1 MGAHRLKVLKHHPD
15 KRKAAGEEV
24 KEGDDYFSCIT
35 KALDVLGNPQ
45 TRRAFDSVDPTFD
58 DDVPDAL
65 KKEKQDNFLQVFGPK
80 FEQNSRWSTIN
91 PVPQLGD
98 NASSREEVDR
108 FYSFWFEFSS
118 WREYSYL
125 DEEDKKKAEETK
137 RIRKLVDNAYNSDPR
152 IARFRREEM
161 EEKAAKKK
169 AKADQAKARREEEER
184 LRREAEA
191 EEERQREA
199 QKKALKAER
208 KKLRNLSKEQNMFAK
223 DNDEKVS
230 HLLEM
235 EKMCEVYDTAQLAA
249 LVERLSSN
257 LGSARETFLR
267 EIELLNGTMDDMR
280 KAEAESTE
288 KSEAG
293 LGSSKGGVE
302 WSTEELQILIKAV
315 KLFPA
320 GTNQRWD
327 VVTEFINQHNG
338 GVAVRGVKETI
349 SKAKE
354 LQGSNFATS
363 SLLDDVNK
371 MAYENMQKG

>member
-1 MGAHRLKVLKHHPD
+1 
-15 KRKAAGEEV
+15 
-24 KEGDDYFSCIT
+24 
-35 KALDVLGNPQ
+35 
-45 TRRAFDSVDPTFD
+45 
-58 DDVPDAL
+58 
-65 KKEKQDNFLQVFGPK
+65 
-80 FEQNSRWSTIN
+80 
-91 PVPQLGD
+91 
-98 NASSREEVDR
+98 
-108 FYSFWFEFSS
+108 
-118 WREYSYL
+118 
-125 DEEDKKKAEETK
+125 
-137 RIRKLVDNAYNSDPR
+137 
-152 IARFRREEM
+152 M

-184 LRREAEA
+184 LKKEAEA
-191 EEERQREA
+191 EEERQREAKEAEERQKANAVKQEKEA

-208 KKLRNLSKEQNMFAK
+208 KKLRNLSKEQNMFAR

-257 LGSARETFLR
+257 IASAREIFIR
-267 EIELLNGTMDDMR
+267 EIEVLNGTMDDMR

-288 KSEAG
+288 RSEAG
-293 LGSSKGGVE
+293 LGSSKSGVE
-302 WSTEELQILIKAV
+302 WGTEELQTLIKAV

-327 VVTEFINQHNG
+327 VVTEFVNQHNG

-363 SLLDDVNK
+363 SLLEEVNK
-371 MAYENMQKG
+371 LAYENLQKGQKKEVLERCAEESKGTERTDNVAELAGLNATAWTPDEQKLLEQALKTYDSKTPERWDRISEAVPGRSKKDCMKRYKELAEIVKAKKAAALAASKKS

>member
-1 MGAHRLKVLKHHPD
+1 MKTQMLQ
-15 KRKAAGEEV
+15 RKE
-24 KEGDDYFSCIT
+24 
-35 KALDVLGNPQ
+35 
-45 TRRAFDSVDPTFD
+45 
-58 DDVPDAL
+58 
-65 KKEKQDNFLQVFGPK
+65 
-80 FEQNSRWSTIN
+80 
-91 PVPQLGD
+91 
-98 NASSREEVDR
+98 
-108 FYSFWFEFSS
+108 
-118 WREYSYL
+118 
-125 DEEDKKKAEETK
+125 KKAEETK

-169 AKADQAKARREEEER
+169 AKAHQAKARREEEER

-199 QKKALKAER
+199 KEAEEKQKANAVKQEKEAQKKALKAER
-208 KKLRNLSKEQNMFAK
+208 KKLRNLSKEQNMFAR
-223 DNDEKVS
+223 DNDENIS

-257 LGSARETFLR
+257 IGSARETFLR

-302 WSTEELQILIKAV
+302 WGTEELQILIKAV

-338 GVAVRGVKETI
+338 GVALRGVKETI

-363 SLLDDVNK
+363 SLLEEVNK
-371 MAYENMQKG
+371 LAYENLQKGQKKEVLERCAEESKGTERTDNVAEQAGLNPTAWTPDEQKLLEQALKTYDSKTPERWDRISEAVPGRSKKDCMKRYKELAEIVKAKKAAALAASKKS